1 MGEIIYRKPG
11 EGAIEFAK
19 QFIDGLTR
27 EQAAPVI
34 AALLKG
40 ELHDASDKRIKRC
53 QYCAYYW
60 RDDSLRNTRRTC
72 SDDCKRSIK
81 TMQRAR
87 QRADAELLNPKPRKR
102 VLMDD
107 YVYWTEYPYWI
118 NEYSMVKIGWKYEKP
133 DGLAVMDYIEAKRSI
148 YGEGN
153 RKKVTRDFDF

>member
-1 MGEIIYRKPG
+1 MGEIIYRQPG
-11 EGAIEFAK
+11 GGAIEYAK
-19 QFIDGLTR
+19 QLTEGLTR
-27 EQAAPVI
+27 EQAAQVVD
-34 AALLKG
+34 ALLKG
-40 ELHDASDKRIKRC
+40 ELHDRSDKRIKRC

-60 RDDSLRNTRRTC
+60 RDDSLHNTRRTC

-107 YVYWTEYPYWI
+107 YAYWLEHPYWI
-118 NEYSMVKIGWKYEKP
+118 NEYSMIKIGWKYEKP

-153 RKKVTRDFDF
+153 RKKVTSDFDF

>member
-1 MGEIIYRKPG
+1 MGDINYKEPG
-11 EGAIEFAK
+11 EGAIEFAQ

-40 ELHDASDKRIKRC
+40 ELHDASDKRVKRC
-53 QYCAYYW
+53 QYCGYYW
-60 RDDSLRNTRRTC
+60 RDGSLRNTKRKC
-72 SDDCKRSIK
+72 SGECERGIK
-81 TMQRAR
+81 KLQTR
-87 QRADAELLNPKPRKR
+87 QRRADKELLNPKPRKR

-118 NEYSMVKIGWKYEKP
+118 NEYSMVKIGWKHENP
-133 DGLAVMDYIEAKRSI
+133 SGLAVMDYIEVKRSI